1 LILPNPVAGEVDSIM
16 KTWRNFGVIMVDDG
30 PAENTREQEIRI
42 TGSPHKKRHRLS
54 LGRWKSM
61 S

>member
-30 PAENTREQEIRI
+30 PAENTREQEIRV

-54 LGRWKSM
+54 LGR
-61 S
+61 